1 MKDLS
6 GINLAMQTPFN
17 ADGSIDFALYEQLL
31 EQYIEAGVHGIVLGA
46 GTGQY
51 VNLTEAECQRLYETG
66 VKRINGRCNV
76 ICQTSALNVDEV
88 VRRSRFAES
97 VGADALMILPPFF
110 EGPTDDDGLFDFY
123 REVNDSIAIDIVGY
137 NIPQSSGIGVS
148 IPLLKRLNELSNFNW
163 IKDSGGDFAL
173 HQDYIRTA
181 KGTLNGNDPVT
192 LYSFIA
198 GAKGAIW
205 GAANY
210 MPKETVKLYELTS
223 SGQYQQALAL
233 WQRML
238 PSLLFIC
245 SGFGHYLCSVLR
257 ASQLRGFG
265 NGNIRKP
272 LKPLAAEY
280 EQALRQSL
288 QALEEK

>member
-17 ADGSIDFALYEQLL
+17 TDGSIDFALYEQLL
-31 EQYIEAGVHGIVLGA
+31 EQYIDAGIHGIVLGA

-51 VNLTEAECQRLYETG
+51 VNLTEEECKKLYETG
-66 VKRINGRCNV
+66 IKRINGRCNV

-97 VGADALMILPPFF
+97 AGADALMILPPFF
-110 EGPTDDDGLFDFY
+110 EGPSDDDGLFDFY
-123 REVNDSIAIDIVGY
+123 QEVNDSIAIDIVGY

-192 LYSFIA
+192 IYSFIA

-223 SGQYQQALAL
+223 AGKYPEALAL

-238 PSLLFIC
+238 PSLLFVC
-245 SGFGHYLCSVLR
+245 AGFGHYLSGVLR

-288 QALEEK
+288 QSLEEK

>member
-17 ADGSIDFALYEQLL
+17 EDGSIDFSLYENLIDR
-31 EQYIEAGVHGIVLGA
+31 YIDAGIHGIVLGA

-51 VNLTEAECQRLYETG
+51 VNLTEDECKRLYEVG
-66 VKRINGRCNV
+66 IKRINGRCNV
-76 ICQTSALNVDEV
+76 ICQTSALNMDEV
-88 VRRSRFAES
+88 LRRSRQAEAL
-97 VGADALMILPPFF
+97 GADALMILPPFF

-123 REVNDSIAIDIVGY
+123 REVDQAINIDIVGY
-137 NIPQSSGIGVS
+137 NIPQSTGIS
-148 IPLLKRLNELSNFNW
+148 ISIDLLKRLNELPHFSY
-163 IKDSGGDFAL
+163 IKDSGGDFSL

-181 KGTLNGNDPVT
+181 SGTLNGNDPVT
-192 LYSFIA
+192 VYSFMA

-223 SGQYQQALAL
+223 AGQYKEALAL
-233 WQRML
+233 WQKML
-238 PSLLFIC
+238 PSLLFVC
-245 SGFGHYLCSVLR
+245 AGFGHYLSAVLR

-265 NGNIRKP
+265 NGNVRKP
-272 LKPLAAEY
+272 LKSLSAEY
-280 EQALRQSL
+280 DQALRQSL
-288 QALEEK
+288 QSLEEA

>member
-17 ADGSIDFALYEQLL
+17 TDGSIDYQLYEKLL

-51 VNLTEAECQRLYETG
+51 VNLTEAECQRLYESG
-66 VKRINGRCNV
+66 IKRINGRCNV

-88 VRRSRFAES
+88 IRRSRFAES

-110 EGPTDDDGLFDFY
+110 EGPSDDDGLFDFY
-123 REVNDSIAIDIVGY
+123 REINDSVAIDIVGY
-137 NIPQSSGIGVS
+137 NIPQSSGIAVS

-181 KGTLNGNDPVT
+181 KGTLNGNDAVM

-198 GAKGAIW
+198 GAKGTIW
-205 GAANY
+205 GAVNY
-210 MPKETVKLYELTS
+210 MPRECVKLYELVKAK
-223 SGQYQQALAL
+223 QYDEAIAL

-238 PSLLFIC
+238 PSLLLVC
-245 SGFGHYLCSVLR
+245 EGFGHYLSGVLY

-272 LKPLAAEY
+272 LKPLAE
-280 EQALRQSL
+280 EHKKALRE
-288 QALEEK
+288 ALAALDA